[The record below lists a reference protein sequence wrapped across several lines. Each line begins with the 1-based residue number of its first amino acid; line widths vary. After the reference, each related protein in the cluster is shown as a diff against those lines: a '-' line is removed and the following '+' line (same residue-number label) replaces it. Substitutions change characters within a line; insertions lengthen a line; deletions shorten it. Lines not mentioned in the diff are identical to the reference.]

1 MRIKKLK
8 LKNFK
13 KFTNQAFDFNDDINV
28 IVGDN
33 ESGKSSVLEAIEAC
47 LCYSHRG
54 KPLTAEL
61 TAALFNK
68 DCVRAYIGGDH
79 SQTSLPEML
88 IEAYLD
94 GNPALKGTNNAEGA
108 NTEGISLKVLFDPDL
123 AAAYATFIGGP
134 VKAATLPIEFYK
146 IEWYSFAWDRMT
158 HHNKCINSLFVD
170 PSRLHP
176 TYGRS
181 RYINTIINAAVEP
194 SARSKLNLHYRQ
206 MKVRFNTEPEVVSI
220 NKKMDADN
228 DITDKELKIVADDGP
243 TSNWEND
250 LQLSVD
256 DITFSL
262 IGKGEQNQIQ
272 IKIAISNKAKDMD
285 VVMLEEPENH
295 LSHMNLVRLISYI
308 ENKNQGKQIFLTT
321 HSSYVLN
328 KLSIDKLCLLSK
340 GYTRLQNIDAKTV
353 KTLKRLPG
361 YDTLRVVLAQKLV
374 LVEGPSDEL
383 LLKKYHLNQ
392 HGCLPEERGIDI
404 IVVRGIGFKTYLDV
418 AKPIQ
423 HPVHV
428 VKDNDGDYQNNIV
441 EWSGEYEGCAFIEY
455 FSPTDNL
462 LYSLEPALIGA
473 NGETPQKLDKLA
485 KVMLSRQTFTMYEKQ
500 ADLAARKEYLLNWY
514 REPENSG
521 SKKVD
526 SAMRIFES
534 AEDISYPE
542 YLIKALDFVA

>member
-1 MRIKKLK
+1 MKIRKLK

-13 KFTNQAFDFNDDINV
+13 RFANQAFDFNDDVNV

-33 ESGKSSVLEAIEAC
+33 ESGKSSLLEAIEGC

-54 KPLTAEL
+54 KPLTPEL

-68 DCVRAYIGGDH
+68 DCVAAYIKGDQ
-79 SQTSLPEML
+79 SQTSLPQLL
-88 IEAYLD
+88 IEAYLE
-94 GNPALKGTNNAEGA
+94 GNPSLKGTNNTEKE
-108 NTEGISLKVLFDPDL
+108 NTEGIFLRVLFDTDL
-123 AAAYATFIGGP
+123 AAAYAAFIGGP

-170 PSRLHP
+170 PTRLHP
-176 TYGRS
+176 TYGRA
-181 RYINTIINAAVEP
+181 RYINTIISAAVEP
-194 SARSKLNLHYRQ
+194 SARSTLNLHYRQ
-206 MKVRFNTEPEVVSI
+206 MKVRFNTDPEVVDI
-220 NKKMDADN
+220 NKKIDAEN
-228 DITDKELKIVADDGP
+228 DITDKELKVIADDGP

-256 DITFSL
+256 DITFGL

-272 IKIAISNKAKDMD
+272 IKIAISNKAKDMH

-308 ENKNQGKQIFLTT
+308 EAKNQGKQIFLTT

-328 KLSIDKLCLLSK
+328 KLSINKLCLLSK
-340 GYTRLQNIDAKTV
+340 GYTRLRDIDAQTV
-353 KTLKRLPG
+353 KMLKRLPG
-361 YDTLRVVLAQKLV
+361 YDTLRVVLAQKLI

-383 LLKKYHLNQ
+383 LLKKCYLKK

-428 VKDNDGDYQNNIV
+428 VKDNDKDYHTNIE
-441 EWSGEYEGCAFIEY
+441 EWSKDYKGCEFIKC
-455 FSPTDNL
+455 FSATDNAQ
-462 LYSLEPALIGA
+462 YSLEPALILT
-473 NGETPQKLDKLA
+473 NGDTVENLDKLA
-485 KVMLSRQTFTMYEKQ
+485 DIMLSKQTFGDYEKSG
-500 ADLAARKEYLLNWY
+500 DLAAKKEFMLNWY
-514 REPENSG
+514 RESG
-521 SKKVD
+521 SSGRKKVD
-526 SAMRIFES
+526 SAMRLFES
-534 AEDISYPE
+534 AEDITYPD
-542 YLIKALDFVA
+542 YLAKALEFVA

>member
-1 MRIKKLK
+1 
-8 LKNFK
+8 
-13 KFTNQAFDFNDDINV
+13 
-28 IVGDN
+28 
-33 ESGKSSVLEAIEAC
+33 
-47 LCYSHRG
+47 
-54 KPLTAEL
+54 
-61 TAALFNK
+61 
-68 DCVRAYIGGDH
+68 
-79 SQTSLPEML
+79 ML

-94 GNPALKGTNNAEGA
+94 GNPALKGINNTDGA
-108 NTEGISLKVLFDPDL
+108 NTEGIFLKVLFDPDL
-123 AAAYATFIGGP
+123 AAAYAAFIGGP
-134 VKAATLPIEFYK
+134 VRAATLPIEFYK

-220 NKKMDADN
+220 NKKIDAGN

-308 ENKNQGKQIFLTT
+308 ENRNQGKQIFLST

-340 GYTRLQNIDAKTV
+340 GYTRLQNIDAGTV

-392 HGCLPEERGIDI
+392 HGCLPEEKGIDI

-441 EWSGEYEGCAFIEY
+441 ESSKEYKDCAFIEY
-455 FSPTDNL
+455 FSPTDNV
-462 LYSLEPALIGA
+462 LYSMEPALIGA
-473 NGETPQKLDKLA
+473 NSETVQKLDKLA
-485 KVMLSRQTFTMYEKQ
+485 KVMLSKQTYAIYEKQ
-500 ADLAARKEYLLNWY
+500 TDLAARKEYLLNWY

-526 SAMRIFES
+526 SAMKIFES
-534 AEDISYPE
+534 AENISYPE
-542 YLIKALDFVA
+542 YLIKALEFVA